1 MTLKEFSNEFD
12 LLYNNISSN
21 AAPGLNE
28 YEKSVFLTQAQ
39 EDFIIGVYTG
49 KLSNGTP
56 YEGTEEIKRYLDSL
70 IIKTSIQGNFNTTLN
85 SAGTSFTLPNDLL
98 YLVYEQAKA
107 NNIIYKIQNI
117 THDEYDYMLEN
128 PFKGPLS
135 GRVLCLTNTNKD
147 KELIPPAGVQVEE
160 YIIKYIKIPTPIILA
175 DLNIIGGSIKGK
187 NTITECS
194 LHEATHSMI
203 LTLAVNKAAQAYKA

>member
-1 MTLKEFSNEFD
+1 MTTKEFSNEFD

-39 EDFIIGVYTG
+39 EDFIIGIYTG
-49 KLSNGTP
+49 RLSNGTP

-70 IIKTSIQGNFNTTLN
+70 LILTTIQSNFNTTLTPDN
-85 SAGTSFTLPNDLL
+85 TSFTLPSDIL
-98 YLVYEQAKA
+98 YIVYEQAKA
-107 NNIIYKIQNI
+107 GTTKYKIYNI
-117 THDEYDYMLEN
+117 THDEYDYMLQN

-135 GRVLCLTNTNKD
+135 GRVLSLSNTGRD
-147 KELIPPAGVQVEE
+147 KELIAPTGVQVEE

-175 DLNIIGGSIKGK
+175 DISSIGATIKSK

-194 LHEATHSMI
+194 LSEITHSMI